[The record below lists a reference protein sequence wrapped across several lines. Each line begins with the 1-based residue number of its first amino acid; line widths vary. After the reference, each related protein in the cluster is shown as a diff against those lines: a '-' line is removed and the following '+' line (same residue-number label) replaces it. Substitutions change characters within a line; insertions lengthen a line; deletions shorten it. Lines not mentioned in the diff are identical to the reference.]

1 MTYVF
6 NPSVGKVSA
15 PPIAESASW
24 LKGNRSSQHA
34 INLSQ
39 AVPSYL
45 PAPELAR
52 HTADCMLDGSANL
65 YTDILGVPEL
75 RIELAST
82 MGKAYQGQV
91 SAGNVAITAGCNQ
104 AFCAAIL
111 ALARPGDNVV
121 LPSPWYFNHHMWL
134 EMQGIEV
141 RSIAAMRNGSS
152 LPDPAD
158 LAAVCDGK
166 TRAVVLISPNN
177 PTGAIYPAEL
187 LERFFEICK
196 ALDVALLVDETYK
209 DFLDPASPPH
219 TLFQRD
225 DWQGTFVQLYSFSKV
240 YALTGARV
248 GSLIAGSEMISAV
261 EKILDCVAICAPHPG
276 QKAALFGLRHL
287 DAWKQEKRLM
297 MQGRLNAMRT
307 AFAAHAPQYAII
319 SSGAFFA
326 YLNHPFAG
334 IAARDVSMGLAH
346 HAGVLTLP
354 GTMFGPDQEDYL
366 RLAFA
371 NVDVKAMDDAAKR
384 IGQYNH
390 HNG

>member
-24 LKGNRSSQHA
+24 LKSNRSSLPA

-75 RIELAST
+75 RTELACN
-82 MGKAYQGQV
+82 MAKAYHGQI

-104 AFCAAIL
+104 AFCATIL

-152 LPDPAD
+152 LPDPGD

-187 LERFFEICK
+187 LERFFETCK

-297 MQGRLNAMRT
+297 MQDRLDAMRT
-307 AFAAHAPQYAII
+307 AFAAHAPQYALI

-326 YLNHPFAG
+326 YLKHPFAG
-334 IAARDVSMGLAH
+334 IAARDVSMGLAQ

-371 NVDVKAMDDAAKR
+371 NVDVKAMDDAARR

-390 HNG
+390 RSA